1 MDQYPFQ
8 FTLHLCIGELYELM
22 DILEKQPDEMWT
34 DISNDL
40 YVQLGEQIK
49 KEMGDPNETI
59 S

>member
-8 FTLHLCIGELYELM
+8 FTLRLCTGELYELM

-40 YVQLGEQIK
+40 YNQLGEQLK
-49 KEMGDPNETI
+49 KEFGASDEPI